1 MFTRFVMQII
11 KLRFSI
17 EPRHAKMGMTFAVW
31 SEAVISAI
39 KSRSVSGLI
48 SGYKDNRHTKSY
60 TACLCHMAYFR
71 KTRGQ

>member
-1 MFTRFVMQII
+1 
-11 KLRFSI
+11 
-17 EPRHAKMGMTFAVW
+17 MGMTFAVW